1 MTIIELYRCTGRKIN
16 QQHIIKNCS
25 HGLAIGA
32 VDSLFFHDLQH
43 HPGSQLKAI
52 LENQAVCND
61 LIFSHTIGVLL
72 KQFFLFVRHSGFE
85 LFLVPEDQ
93 LH

>member
-1 MTIIELYRCTGRKIN
+1 MTIIGLYHYIERKIN
-16 QQHIIKNCS
+16 RQHIIKNCS
-25 HGLAIGA
+25 YGLAIGA

-43 HPGSQLKAI
+43 HPGTQLEAV

-61 LIFSHTIGVLL
+61 LIFPHTIGVFL
-72 KQFFLFVRHSGFE
+72 KQLFLLVRHGGFE
-85 LFLVPEDQ
+85 FFFVPADQ